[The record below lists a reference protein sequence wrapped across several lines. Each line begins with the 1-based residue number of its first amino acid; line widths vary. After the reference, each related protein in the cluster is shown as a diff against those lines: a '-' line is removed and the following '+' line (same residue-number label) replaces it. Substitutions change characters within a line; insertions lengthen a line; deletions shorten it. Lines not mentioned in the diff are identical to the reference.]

1 VTGLAVLAAVVLA
14 YALVSRRL
22 ERSVVSAPMV
32 FVAAG
37 ILAGPDAL
45 DLVNLDATHGTAFH
59 VAELALAILLF
70 SDAARIDVHSLRGN
84 ASLPGRLLGIGMP
97 ATIALGMAAGA
108 VLLTEL
114 EFWEAAIVAAVLA
127 PTDAAL
133 GQAVQSNPLVPQRIR
148 QALNLEGGLN
158 DGLSV
163 PFLALFLAIAAN
175 ETVPQARDWLGFA
188 AEQIGLGTII
198 GVATGGIGA
207 WLVERAS
214 GRDMMTD
221 ALEQLA
227 VLALAVLAF
236 VLADEAGGN
245 GFIAAFVGG
254 LAAGGMG
261 KVCGKRILA
270 FTEEQG
276 QLLSLSVFFIF
287 GVAAVGF
294 LDDVD
299 WRVAIYAALSL
310 TLVRMLPVAL
320 AVAGM
325 GFRASSIAFMGWFG
339 PRGLASIILAL
350 VVAEEEPELPALG
363 TIMATMTVVVLASV
377 VLHGLSARPL
387 VALYARKLEDL
398 PGDAPELSAHRSRDE
413 RASPH
418 TGDDASP
425 LTRGG

>member
-1 VTGLAVLAAVVLA
+1 MTGLAVLGAVVLA
-14 YALVSRRL
+14 YALASRRL
-22 ERSVVSAPMV
+22 EQSVISAPIV

-37 ILAGPDAL
+37 IVAGPDVL
-45 DLVNLDATHGTAFH
+45 DLVDLDATHGVAFH

-70 SDAARIDVHSLRGN
+70 SDAARIDVRSLRGN

-163 PFLALFLAIAAN
+163 PFLALFIAIAAN
-175 ETVPQARDWLGFA
+175 ETVPQARDWVAFA
-188 AEQIGLGTII
+188 AEQIGLGTLI
-198 GVATGGIGA
+198 GAATGGIGA

-214 GRDMMTD
+214 GRDLMTH
-221 ALEQLA
+221 AFEHLA

-261 KVCGKRILA
+261 KVCGERILA

-276 QLLSLSVFFIF
+276 QLLSLAVFLIF
-287 GVAAVGF
+287 GVAALGF

-299 WRVAIYAALSL
+299 WRVAVYAVLSL

-320 AVAGM
+320 AVVGL
-325 GFRASSIAFMGWFG
+325 GFRTSSIAFMGWFG

-387 VALYARKLEDL
+387 VAVYSRTLKDL
-398 PGDAPELSAHRSRDE
+398 PDDAPELSA
-413 RASPH
+413 A
-418 TGDDASP
+418 P
-425 LTRGG
+425 LTARPASRGETV